1 MLRIWL
7 LILSVITFWMGAL
20 ALFLFI
26 TVAIKIEPL
35 FWIVAALC
43 MLGQYAS
50 IKVFKEQWER
60 NDD

>member
-26 TVAIKIEPL
+26 TVAIKLEPL
-35 FWIVAALC
+35 FWIVVALC

-50 IKVFKEQWER
+50 VKVFKEQWESR
-60 NDD
+60 E